1 MTDEMNNV
9 PMHVKQY
16 LTFLKASKIYLGDV
30 AKGEIEIIT
39 DPELIVQIEEE
50 HQHRHFTFKGLV
62 GQTPSWRSG
71 IVAMDRFFV
80 FLRDP
85 VKFPGKSIT
94 TGLYDR
100 LEYVNGLLGSVGV
113 AVLPV
118 CNGKA
123 LMPLVFRHA
132 TRKWCVEIPGTI
144 SVDGE
149 SFEQSVR
156 RCVFNELGAST
167 EIGTITK
174 VGDIISERGILG
186 NEVPIFAVEV
196 NVVSGRVQDT
206 VTTGA
211 TEITFSRYLELRKD
225 GVLVHGDRSY
235 ICKDAYTDTAMML
248 AHASGLI
255 K

>member
-1 MTDEMNNV
+1 MKDDMKNV
-9 PMHVKQY
+9 PMHIKQY
-16 LTFLKASKIYLGDV
+16 LAFLKESKIYLGDV
-30 AKGEIEIIT
+30 NQGEIEIVT
-39 DPELIVQIEEE
+39 NPDLIMQIEEE
-50 HQHRHFTFKGLV
+50 NQPKHFTFKGLV

-85 VKFPGKSIT
+85 VKFPGKVIK

-100 LEYVNGLLGSVGV
+100 LAYVNGLLGSVGV

-149 SFEQSVR
+149 CVEDSVK
-156 RCVFNELGAST
+156 RCVFNELGAGT
-167 EIGTITK
+167 EIDAITK

-196 NVVSGRVQDT
+196 KMVGGQVRDT
-206 VTTGA
+206 VTTG
-211 TEITFSRYLELRKD
+211 TIELSFSRYLELRKD
-225 GVLVHGDRSY
+225 GCLVQGGKSY
-235 ICKDAYTDTAMML
+235 VCKDAYTDTAMML
-248 AHASGLI
+248 AHSAGII